1 MASQLPPIYYI
12 IFTVITSLGVLMQ
25 AAVLL
30 AMYLAVRRLTNRL
43 HSITDELQPHIVPTV
58 AAARNLMEDISPK
71 LKVAT
76 TNIVEASHTL
86 RRQADHVTATLDD
99 LLEKTTAQAN
109 RVDEI
114 VTASIDS
121 ASHATQAVQHAFA
134 VPIRQASALFAGL
147 KAGFD
152 VLRGDRN
159 SSRRPPEDEYCE

>member
-12 IFTVITSLGVLMQ
+12 IFTAVTSLGVLLQ

-30 AMYLAVRRLTNRL
+30 AMYLAVRRLANRL
-43 HSITDELQPHIVPTV
+43 HAITDELQPHIVPTV
-58 AAARNLMEDISPK
+58 AAARSLVEDVSPK
-71 LKVAT
+71 LKVAS
-76 TNIVEASHTL
+76 TNLVEASQTL
-86 RRQADHVTATLDD
+86 RRQADHVTTTLDD

-121 ASHATQAVQHAFA
+121 ASHATQAVQQAFS
-134 VPIRQASALFAGL
+134 VPVRQASALVAGL

-152 VLRGDRN
+152 VLRGRSN
-159 SSRRPPEDEYCE
+159 SHRPPDDEFGE

>member
-12 IFTVITSLGVLMQ
+12 IFTAITSLGVLMQ

-58 AAARNLMEDISPK
+58 AAARNLVEDVSPK
-71 LKVAT
+71 LKVAS
-76 TNIVEASHTL
+76 TNLVEASQSL
-86 RRQADHVTATLDD
+86 RRQADHVTATIDD

-121 ASHATQAVQHAFA
+121 ASHATQAVQHAFS
-134 VPIRQASALFAGL
+134 VPVRQASALFAGL

-152 VLRGDRN
+152 VLRGTN
-159 SSRRPPEDEYCE
+159 QSRRPPQDEFGE